1 MPCEAMIHMQ
11 IVTVNLPSIYIDA
24 IAKLTDQGLYPSR
37 SEAIRVALKDF
48 LSNELKMVES
58 LLEISGKDIK
68 TKQAQSQSAVKK
80 KIDMRSIRAG
90 WN

>member
-1 MPCEAMIHMQ
+1 MQ

-48 LSNELKMVES
+48 LSTELKMVES
-58 LLEISGKDIK
+58 LLEISDNGVKSK
-68 TKQAQSQSAVKK
+68 PVQETVRKQ